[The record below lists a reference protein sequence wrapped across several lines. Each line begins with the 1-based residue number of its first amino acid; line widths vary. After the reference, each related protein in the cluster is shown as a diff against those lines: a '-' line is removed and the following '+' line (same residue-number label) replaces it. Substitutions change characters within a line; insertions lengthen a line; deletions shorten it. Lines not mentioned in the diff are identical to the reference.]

1 MRRIYIPASG
11 PEDWKQFLSEP
22 EKQWKKGFS
31 ARALAYCWQEANN
44 IPADVKRVLSQAPG
58 FEEIEALVIIPEHK
72 VPLPGGARPSQTDC
86 WVLARTSRDLISIAV
101 EGKVSEPF
109 GPTINEWFTNPS
121 EGKKERLSY
130 LCSQI
135 GLDNLPYGNI
145 RYQLLHRTASA
156 IIEAKRFHAKHAVM
170 LVHSF
175 SQTGEWFDDYKEF
188 VKIFGANPD
197 IDSIV
202 SVGKKAGINLHFA
215 WICGH
220 KRYLRI

>member
-1 MRRIYIPASG
+1 MRRIYIPASA

-109 GPTINEWFTNPS
+109 GPTIKEWLTNPS

-130 LCSQI
+130 LCSQ
-135 GLDNLPYGNI
+135 N
-145 RYQLLHRTASA
+145 
-156 IIEAKRFHAKHAVM
+156 
-170 LVHSF
+170 
-175 SQTGEWFDDYKEF
+175 
-188 VKIFGANPD
+188 

-202 SVGKKAGINLHFA
+202 SVGKKAGTNLHFA
-215 WICGH
+215 WVCGR
-220 KRYLRI
+220 KQYLWI